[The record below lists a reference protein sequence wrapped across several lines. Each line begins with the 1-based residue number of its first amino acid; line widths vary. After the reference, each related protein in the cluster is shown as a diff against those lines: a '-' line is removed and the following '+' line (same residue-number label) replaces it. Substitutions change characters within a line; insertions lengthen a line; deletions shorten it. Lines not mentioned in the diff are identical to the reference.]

1 MGIDAIIH
9 TETVLELRMSRPDK
23 KNALTLEM
31 YTALVSQLQWAAK
44 TDDIRAVCLTG
55 AGDSFCAGND
65 IADFLGR
72 AHEPNALGVIIEF
85 LHALVDFPKPLLAA
99 VQGDAVGI
107 GITMLLHCDLVIAAN
122 DLRGCLPF
130 TRLGLVPEGGSSL
143 LLPQTLGHR
152 QAFELLIEGHPFD
165 AQRANEVGLVNQIV
179 AREQLEQ
186 TMLKRANAVAQMPT
200 EAMVL
205 SKQVLKAPQK
215 EQLHAVIDQEARL
228 FGERLSSSEAQA
240 AFTAFLQAG

>member
-9 TETVLELRMSRPDK
+9 NETVLELRMSRPDK

-31 YTALVSQLQWAAK
+31 YTAFVSQLQWAAK

-165 AQRANEVGLVNQIV
+165 AQRAKDVGLANQIV

-215 EQLHAVIDQEARL
+215 EQLHAVINQEARL